1 MNEEFWKKLF
11 LERKKAEEL
20 VGKVDCTGRQ
30 YGADEREDIIRFVL
44 LGAEFQLSK
53 AEPLIRKDER
63 ERMGQAFI
71 DYLENEIKTVDKRTA
86 GLPSFKAIECMVLQ
100 TVINALKE
108 WQAPKATE
116 GKEG

>member
-1 MNEEFWKKLF
+1 MNEKLREKCRLNDKECREVEKKEGGYLSWNTPILDAQ
-11 LERKKAEEL
+11 LE
-20 VGKVDCTGRQ
+20 KV
-30 YGADEREDIIRFVL
+30 
-44 LGAEFQLSK
+44 
-53 AEPLIRKDER
+53 EPLIRKDER

-108 WQAPKATE
+108 WQALKATE